1 MATTVT
7 PATLTV
13 KITET
18 IHLNGRD
25 NGGETTLS
33 VSDVNE
39 IFKRIV
45 SVPTSEVTLYETHDT
60 NVAGATFDDDNVKY
74 VRITNLDDTNYILLV
89 IKNAGN
95 DEAVYKLATG
105 ESFILHGHDTV
116 FNSDNAAITDI
127 TAGLSSIDKV
137 SARADTAAVDVEVFI
152 ASV

>member
-45 SVPTSEVTLYETHDT
+45 SVPNSEVTLYETHDT